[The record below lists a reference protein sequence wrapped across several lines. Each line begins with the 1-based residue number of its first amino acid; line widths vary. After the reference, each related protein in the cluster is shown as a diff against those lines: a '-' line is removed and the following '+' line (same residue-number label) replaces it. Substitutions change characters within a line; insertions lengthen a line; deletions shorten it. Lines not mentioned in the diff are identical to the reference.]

1 VFIYGALS
9 HEDTPIPVMHILG
22 KHTTIRGY
30 EFIEVTADDE
40 KLARAKAFINEGLEA
55 GHFNAKV
62 AKTFAFEDV
71 VDAYRFRRQY
81 PVRQDRSDP

>member
-1 VFIYGALS
+1 M
-9 HEDTPIPVMHILG
+9 T
-22 KHTTIRGY
+22 R
-30 EFIEVTADDE
+30 

-71 VDAYRFRRQY
+71 VDAYRFLEGNTQFGKI
-81 PVRQDRSDP
+81 VLTLK